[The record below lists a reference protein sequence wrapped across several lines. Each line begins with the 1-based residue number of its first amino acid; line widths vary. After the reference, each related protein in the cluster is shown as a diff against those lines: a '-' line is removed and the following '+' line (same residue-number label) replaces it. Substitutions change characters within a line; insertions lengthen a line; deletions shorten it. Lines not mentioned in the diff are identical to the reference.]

1 MKLSCTLLVFAV
13 FAESASCFSGCRRGV
28 RVGGDHQAMGVRKL
42 LPDGK
47 TRGDY
52 VWEDYISVFNRV
64 RDIASGLKS
73 LGFERVR
80 FPSPTCAIFVIIQN
94 IDDNLRMSP
103 ISALF
108 IVLLHQGTKVGIY
121 SINRPEWVISTQ
133 ACNAM
138 SFVSVPLYDT
148 LGAFQ
153 TLQLFIALHL
163 THLAG
168 PEAVSYII
176 NQADIPL
183 VICSADKLDKVPQ
196 AVSSD
201 RGPCL
206 FFISVF
212 RRPAQNHPRAEIYC
226 FYGSFAGWE
235 NHRRS
240 QAHDVARF
248 A

>member
-80 FPSPTCAIFVIIQN
+80 FPSPTCAIFVII
-94 IDDNLRMSP
+94 S
-103 ISALF
+103 
-108 IVLLHQGTKVGIY
+108 K
-121 SINRPEWVISTQ
+121 
-133 ACNAM
+133 
-138 SFVSVPLYDT
+138 
-148 LGAFQ
+148 
-153 TLQLFIALHL
+153 
-163 THLAG
+163 
-168 PEAVSYII
+168 
-176 NQADIPL
+176 
-183 VICSADKLDKVPQ
+183 
-196 AVSSD
+196 
-201 RGPCL
+201 
-206 FFISVF
+206 
-212 RRPAQNHPRAEIYC
+212 
-226 FYGSFAGWE
+226 
-235 NHRRS
+235 HRRQFENVS
-240 QAHDVARF
+240 DFRIVYRFVAPGNQGRNLLDQS